1 MLKRT
6 MTLAVLGLALSAN
19 GAYAVGG
26 SVFDEPYWQSNS
38 RWPNP
43 QVNVGSAAKEPQ
55 VKRPSADS
63 SRAVSATRPS
73 NRDSLFGVDPKNP
86 YHDVTNHSY

>member
-1 MLKRT
+1 MLKRIV
-6 MTLAVLGLALSAN
+6 TLAALGLALSAH
-19 GAYAVGG
+19 GAFANGG
-26 SVFDEPYWQSNS
+26 SVFDEPYWQANS

-43 QVNVGSAAKEPQ
+43 QVNVGSATPQ

-63 SRAVSATRPS
+63 NRAVSATRPS

-86 YHDVTNHSY
+86 YHDVTNHSN

>member
-6 MTLAVLGLALSAN
+6 VTLAAFGLALSAN
-19 GAYAVGG
+19 MVFANGG
-26 SVFDEPYWQSNS
+26 SVFDEPYWQANS

-43 QVNVGSAAKEPQ
+43 QANVDAAKRQPQ
-55 VKRPSADS
+55 VKRPTADS
-63 SRAVSATRPS
+63 NRAVSATRPS

-86 YHDVTNHSY
+86 YHDVTNHSN